1 MRELDL
7 MAEAR
12 ERREWERASWL
23 MCTIANFAFGND
35 EKWKPED
42 FNPTVETHEERMT
55 LDELCRPLIDSG
67 ALEVR

>member
-12 ERREWERASWL
+12 EKREWERASWI

-35 EKWKPED
+35 QKWKPED
-42 FNPTVETHEERMT
+42 FNPTVETHEMMT
-55 LDELCRPLIDSG
+55 LDELFDPLIKSG
-67 ALEVR
+67 AIEVR